1 MREQLEMDGLGELRG
16 TESEAAEKDVDPWER
31 KPPRINRDDKAFDP
45 VIGQLW
51 DIYDQTKVEPDVMK
65 RHQMV
70 WDMIKIHVENGPYV
84 QGTVANFERVYIVK
98 NGLMN
103 VPRKEE
109 LALGGFTDPW
119 IHPTPAVYDPET
131 WFWDDPSK
139 HT

>member
-1 MREQLEMDGLGELRG
+1 MG
-16 TESEAAEKDVDPWER
+16 AH
-31 KPPRINRDDKAFDP
+31 RDDKAFDP

-103 VPRKEE
+103 VPRK
-109 LALGGFTDPW
+109 AASA
-119 IHPTPAVYDPET
+119 PAAATVSGT
-131 WFWDDPSK
+131 AMASAARL
-139 HT
+139 